1 MALDDAWDI
10 QCVVWIIYGLCILCG
25 VVVREKIVQII
36 FGDELEG
43 NTMLVPIV
51 SNKNVLLPT
60 VPNQMVSHAVN
71 AILEPYPWNKPSKRS
86 LDGLL
91 ITSKVG
97 MG

>member
-1 MALDDAWDI
+1 M
-10 QCVVWIIYGLCILCG
+10 
-25 VVVREKIVQII
+25 VREKIVQII
-36 FGDELEG
+36 FGDKLEG
-43 NTMLVPIV
+43 NTMSVPIV
-51 SNKNVLLPT
+51 SNKNVLLPIL
-60 VPNQMVSHAVN
+60 PNQMVNHAVN

>member
-1 MALDDAWDI
+1 ML
-10 QCVVWIIYGLCILCG
+10 VWIIYGLCILCG

-43 NTMLVPIV
+43 NTMSVPIV

-60 VPNQMVSHAVN
+60 VPKQMVSQAMN
-71 AILEPYPWNKPSKRS
+71 TNLEPYPWNKPSKRS

-91 ITSKVG
+91 ITPKVVIG
-97 MG
+97 